1 MINRVGLKT
10 PRPFRDIANYEE
22 KAKKIGYRGGERE
35 LFKTM
40 EKRLKNESDEVKTEL
55 MYLEVFKAVKTMADS
70 NNSVT
75 HDVF

>member
-1 MINRVGLKT
+1 MINRVGLKA
-10 PRPFRDIANYEE
+10 PRPFIDIANYEE
-22 KAKKIGYRGGERE
+22 KAKTGYRGGERE

-40 EKRLKNESDEVKTEL
+40 EERLKNASDEVKTEL

-70 NNSVT
+70 INSVT